1 MAKSPEF
8 KKPDIITLRQRAG
21 EMCSRCKKETRLP
34 HSTPD
39 KSITLGE
46 AAHIRAARPG
56 EARYVPS
63 MTDEERGQISNG
75 IWLCRICHKTIDSDE
90 DHHTIEILE
99 ALTNR
104 REPSIRDG
112 E

>member
-21 EMCSRCKKETRLP
+21 EMCSRCKKETGLP
-34 HSTPD
+34 YSTPD

-63 MTDEERGQISNG
+63 MTDEERGLVPHMPQ
-75 IWLCRICHKTIDSDE
+75 D
-90 DHHTIEILE
+90 
-99 ALTNR
+99 NR
-104 REPSIRDG
+104 QRRVPVHDRDCSGVEEPP
-112 E
+112 